1 MNNSSQ
7 AIKHLRDLSTIR
19 ERSQQLYERA
29 LNNKSPYFGIDASK
43 IGPCCDFVLSL
54 ARESNPSLDVPFH
67 SRWRHFSVG
76 NIDRIDTLKQQK
88 TFPSDQK
95 EQGRLWYELTL
106 ISVLLDAGAGNQ
118 WRYLEKSTQQ
128 HWSRSEGLA
137 VASFDM
143 FLSGLFSSSKT
154 TPLQADYEGLH
165 KISTQCIANG
175 MQVTSENPLSG
186 LEGRAKLINSLAS
199 VIKSKPASFANT
211 QRLGGLYDHVIEHAS
226 VGDKL
231 IDAPKVLAI
240 ILETFSDIWPGRVS
254 LDNENLGDVWHHS
267 AVKGDD
273 KTNGLIP
280 FHKLSQWLTYSLLEP
295 LQWQGYQIQGLEKMT
310 GLAEYRNG
318 GLFIDL
324 DVIIIKD
331 QTLRTVAQAPE
342 SEAIIEWRALTI
354 CLLDKLWQDA
364 LEKTQKSPEDFPL
377 VSFLEAGTWKAGR
390 VTAFKNNPNGQP
402 PIAIISDGTVF

>member
-7 AIKHLRDLSTIR
+7 AISKLRDLATIR
-19 ERSQQLYERA
+19 ERSQQLFDRA
-29 LNNKSPYFGIDASK
+29 LNNESPYFGIDTSK
-43 IGPCCDFVLSL
+43 IGPCCDYVLSL
-54 ARESNPSLDVPFH
+54 ARQSNPSLNVPFH

-76 NIDRIDTLKQQK
+76 NLDRINTLKK
-88 TFPSDQK
+88 HDSFPIDPK

-118 WRYLEKSTQQ
+118 WRYLEESSKQL
-128 HWSRSEGLA
+128 WSRSEGLA

-143 FLSGLFSSSKT
+143 FLSGLFSSSKINA
-154 TPLQADYEGLH
+154 LQADYEGLD
-165 KISTQCIANG
+165 KISTECIADG
-175 MQVTSENPLSG
+175 MQVTPKNPLLG

-211 QRLGGLYDHVIEHAS
+211 QRLGGLYDHVIEQAS
-226 VGDKL
+226 VGSKK
-231 IDAPKVLAI
+231 INAPKVLAI

-254 LDNENLGDVWHHS
+254 LDNENLGDVWHHN
-267 AVKGDD
+267 AVKGEG

-324 DVIIIKD
+324 GVITIKD
-331 QTLRTVAQAPE
+331 NALRTVAQAPE

-364 LEKTQKSPEDFPL
+364 LEKTQKTAADFPL